1 MTFITLA
8 GIAALKSVAGR
19 HLVTSTQRKDAQ
31 IAQASDDQ
39 PKVEIKPYLP
49 PLPTELANKASDDKA
64 KDDGKGNTAGDNV
77 LCSLDVS
84 DWELSKVLR
93 VLSQQTNVNVISMSA
108 SDKKLTIRLSD
119 VKLSDMIHHIC
130 AITGMASLKTGGT
143 YVIATPD
150 QLKAAYPIEWSIANP
165 PIPPDPMQDIA
176 SDIYMCSYVNSQQVA
191 DSLTKLFSDP
201 NSAGASANK
210 LQIVCGPMQRVPTLA
225 APDTSASTGQ
235 NSAMIKDAG
244 SGGGAA
250 GGGAS
255 GGGSATQLGGKTIL
269 IRGPRSLVEAAMQ
282 LAKQLDRPQPQVS
295 IAVRV
300 DDISNDALKSL
311 GINWDFSNMSIT
323 ENKGTGLNVG
333 KFDRS
338 PLGFSAAISALET
351 SNIAKLLAE
360 PNISVL
366 DGEKAMILIGS
377 RLNFPQ
383 LIGYSNANT
392 PIFDRQE
399 ERVGIYLQVSASIT
413 ASGEVTLS
421 LYPQVSTVSG
431 FLNVNGASY
440 PQISTREAQTTLR
453 LHSGETIVMG
463 GLMKNE
469 DLIETEKVPILSQI
483 PFLGEL
489 FKHRKTT
496 HNKSQVI
503 ITITPIVLPQP
514 K

>member
-8 GIAALKSVAGR
+8 GLVALKSVAGH
-19 HLVTSTQRKDAQ
+19 HLVAPTQRKEAQ
-31 IAQASDDQ
+31 ISQTSDDQ
-39 PKVEIKPYLP
+39 PQIEIMPYVP
-49 PLPTELANKASDDKA
+49 PLPVELTEKASDDKA
-64 KDDGKGNTAGDNV
+64 KADGKTNTDGDSV
-77 LCSLDVS
+77 LCSLDVA
-84 DWELSKVLR
+84 DWELAKVLR
-93 VLSQQTNVNVISMSA
+93 VLSQQTNVNVITMS
-108 SDKKLTIRLSD
+108 SPDKKLTIRLAD
-119 VKLSDMIHHIC
+119 VKLSEMIHHIC
-130 AITGMASLKTGGT
+130 AITGMAALKTGAT

-150 QLKAAYPIEWSIANP
+150 QLKTAYPIEWTMANP
-165 PIPPDPMQDIA
+165 VTLDPMQDVTT
-176 SDIYMCSYVNSQQVA
+176 DFYMCSYVNASQIA
-191 DSLTKLFSDP
+191 DALTKLFNDP
-201 NSAGASANK
+201 NSGASSVGK
-210 LQIVCGPMQRVPTLA
+210 LQVVCGPMQRVPTLA
-225 APDTSASTGQ
+225 APDTSGSTGQ
-235 NSAMIKDAG
+235 SSAMIKDSG
-244 SGGGAA
+244 S

-255 GGGSATQLGGKTIL
+255 GGSGGASVMTGKTVL
-269 IRGPRSLVEAAMQ
+269 IRGPRSIVDAAMR

-300 DDISNDALKSL
+300 DDISNEALKDL
-311 GINWDFSNMSIT
+311 GFGWQFSGQSFT
-323 ENKGTGLNVG
+323 EQKGTGINFG

-338 PLGFSAAISALET
+338 PLGFSATINALE
-351 SNIAKLLAE
+351 SKNIAKLLAE

-413 ASGEVTLS
+413 ADGEVTLS

-431 FLNVNGASY
+431 FLNIPGGGSY

-453 LHSGETIVMG
+453 VHSGETIVMG

-469 DLIETEKVPILSQI
+469 DLVETEKVPILSEI

-503 ITITPIVLPQP
+503 ISITPIVLPQP